1 VVVNDAWKDPS
12 LKEVVLVIR
21 EHSHISSFK
30 MQGQLLANPA
40 TNATKAMISEIF
52 PKSYLPGIFKAPG
65 RL

>member
-1 VVVNDAWKDPS
+1 
-12 LKEVVLVIR
+12 
-21 EHSHISSFK
+21 